1 MQPDY
6 QFSTFRAIDE
16 PAASRAYHTAHVRA
30 LQRHGVSAVTS
41 SSPDWLANPDVLVIV
56 AKAVDGTLAGG
67 VRLHRSSLAHPMPL
81 EAALAPAHP
90 SLSAVLA
97 PARAAGVVESCGLW
111 VAADHGGRGLAMLL
125 TRYSIALGPQLAPVV
140 YGLAAPHA
148 LAMFQT
154 LGFEPV
160 RTFGELGRVA
170 YPTPAY
176 ISTLIEWRAADTF
189 HRADATH
196 RARIRSLRHRPGQ
209 LCCER
214 VGGTDIWVRYC
225 PAAGA
230 RAEQLASR
238 PAGRLGQA
246 A

>member
-1 MQPDY
+1 MPPDY
-6 QFSTFRAIDE
+6 QFSTFRAPDE
-16 PAASRAYHTAHVRA
+16 PAAARAYYAAHGRA
-30 LQRHGVSAVTS
+30 LQRHGTAVVS
-41 SSPDWLANPDVLVIV
+41 SSHPDWLANPDVLVIV
-56 AKAVDGTLAGG
+56 AKTPNGTLAGG
-67 VRLHRSSLAHPMPL
+67 VRLHRAS
-81 EAALAPAHP
+81 PAHP
-90 SLSAVLA
+90 LPLEVALA
-97 PARAAGVVESCGLW
+97 AHQPALDTALAHARTQGVVESCGLW
-111 VAADHGGRGLAMLL
+111 VAAEHSGRGLALLL

-160 RTFGELGRVA
+160 RGFGELGRVA

-189 HRADATH
+189 HRADVTH
-196 RARIRSLRHRPGQ
+196 RARIRSLRQRPGQ
-209 LCCER
+209 LYCER
-214 VGGTDIWVRYC
+214 AGRADVWVRYC

-230 RAEQLASR
+230 RADRLAAA
-238 PAGRLGQA
+238 PAAPLRQA